1 VYDPVAAARSLPLQ
15 ASLLKD
21 DDQGSVLKLV
31 LTPEFAAQLPSG
43 VDAFDYLMQLD
54 GEMFR
59 DIARRRTLR
68 FTLNG
73 KRYFLKAHYGAGW
86 KEIFK
91 NLLQLRLPVLGAR
104 NEWHAIQTLTKLGVD
119 TMTLV
124 AYGER
129 GWNPAHRQSFVIT
142 EALEET
148 ESLEDFCADWE
159 THPPA
164 TKPELRLKRALIHR
178 VATIARRMHANG
190 INHRDFYIC
199 HFLLDVSADVY
210 RQSPQALRLS
220 LIDLHRV
227 QLRKRIPSRWVVKD
241 IGGLYFSSMRIG
253 LTRRDLYRFMK
264 AYRDTTLRATLR
276 EDGKFWSRCRLR
288 AFSLYHSF
296 YHELPATP

>member
-1 VYDPVAAARSLPLQ
+1 MRLE
-15 ASLLKD
+15 
-21 DDQGSVLKLV
+21 
-31 LTPEFAAQLPSG
+31 LTPDFAAQLPAG
-43 VDAFDYLMQLD
+43 ADIFDHIMGLD
-54 GEMFR
+54 GER
-59 DIARRRTLR
+59 YRELANRRTLR

-91 NLLQLRLPVLGAR
+91 NLLALRLPVLGAR
-104 NEWHAIQTLTKLGVD
+104 NEWRAIQTLTRLGVE
-119 TMTLV
+119 TMTLE

-129 GWNPAHRQSFVIT
+129 GLNPARRESFVIT

-148 ESLEDFCADWE
+148 VSLEDFCADWE
-159 THPPA
+159 AHPPA
-164 TKPELRLKRALIHR
+164 SGSSLRLKRALIKR
-178 VATIARRMHANG
+178 VATIARCLHANG

-210 RQSPQALRLS
+210 KQSPETLRLS

-227 QLRKRIPSRWVVKD
+227 QLRKHTPLRWVVKD
-241 IGGLYFSSMRIG
+241 IGALYFSAMRIG
-253 LTRRDLYRFMK
+253 LTRRDLFRFMK
-264 AYRDTTLRATLR
+264 VYRDTTLRATLR

>member
-1 VYDPVAAARSLPLQ
+1 MRLE
-15 ASLLKD
+15 
-21 DDQGSVLKLV
+21 
-31 LTPEFAAQLPSG
+31 LTPEFAAQLPAG
-43 VDAFDYLMQLD
+43 IDVFDYLLRLD
-54 GEMFR
+54 GELFR
-59 DIARRRTLR
+59 ELANRRTLR
-68 FTLNG
+68 FTLND
-73 KRYFLKAHYGAGW
+73 KRYFLKAHFGVGW

-104 NEWHAIQTLTKLGVD
+104 NEWRAIQTLTRLGVE

-129 GWNPAHRQSFVIT
+129 GLNPARRQSFVIT
-142 EALEET
+142 EALEQT
-148 ESLEDFCADWE
+148 ASLEDFCADWA

-164 TKPELRLKRALIHR
+164 SKAALRLKRALIER
-178 VATIARRMHANG
+178 VATIARRMHASG

-210 RQSPQALRLS
+210 EQPPQALRLS

-227 QLRKRIPSRWVVKD
+227 QLRRRTPLRWVVKD

-264 AYRDTTLRATLR
+264 VYRDSTLRATLR

-296 YHELPATP
+296 YHELPATT

>member
-1 VYDPVAAARSLPLQ
+1 MLE
-15 ASLLKD
+15 
-21 DDQGSVLKLV
+21 
-31 LTPEFAAQLPSG
+31 LTPEFAAQLPTD
-43 VDAFDYLMQLD
+43 VPTFDYLMQLD
-54 GEMFR
+54 GERFR
-59 DIARRRTLR
+59 DIANRRTLR

-73 KRYFLKAHYGAGW
+73 KRYFLKAHYGVGW
-86 KEIFK
+86 KEIIK

-104 NEWHAIQTLTKLGVD
+104 NEWQALQALTRLGVD
-119 TMTLV
+119 TMKLV

-129 GWNPAHRQSFVIT
+129 GWNPAHRQSFVVT

-148 ESLEDFCADWE
+148 ESLEDFCAGWE

-164 TKPELRLKRALIHR
+164 TKAGLRLKRALIER

-210 RQSPQALRLS
+210 QQPPQALRLS

-227 QLRKRIPSRWVVKD
+227 QLRKRTPLRWVVKD

-253 LTRRDLYRFMK
+253 LTQRDLYRFMK
-264 AYRDTTLRATLR
+264 VYRDTTLRTTLR